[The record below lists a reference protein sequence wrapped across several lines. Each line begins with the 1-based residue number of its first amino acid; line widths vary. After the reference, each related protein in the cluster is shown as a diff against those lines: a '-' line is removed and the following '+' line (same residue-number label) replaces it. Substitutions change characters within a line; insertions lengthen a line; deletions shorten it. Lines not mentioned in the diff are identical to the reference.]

1 MPGPIQFGTTILY
14 NTMLHQHK
22 KLSIIDAIGHYSKIR
37 KNVTHREQKTE
48 KQITEATL
56 IANGLPG

>member
-1 MPGPIQFGTTILY
+1 MQWATTVGLEK
-14 NTMLHQHK
+14 N
-22 KLSIIDAIGHYSKIR
+22 II
-37 KNVTHREQKTE
+37 HREQKTE